1 VPARLSGGR
10 SQCQGRVDLLQ
21 VGAWTSVCAVGW
33 DLAAARVLCRQLG
46 CGRPRIVPVPCSPPV
61 DEGVAVGVRRV
72 LCAGQEQDLEHC
84 ELQPGNAAECP
95 SDRVAAV
102 NCEEPFR
109 LRLSDGPR
117 RCAGRLE
124 VQRAGLWGTVCNDGW
139 SRANAAVV
147 CQELGC
153 GEAQGLDGARPRFG
167 AGAGRIWL
175 DDVRCRGQE
184 KSLKDCVHR
193 AWGYHD
199 CTHREDIGVV
209 CQCHLGAPSA
219 RYCRAMAEPEEDE
232 EDNAATLEQL
242 MVQAGRALQWHELE
256 EQFCV
261 LGELGSGTYG
271 HVVLTEPRD
280 GGKGLGGLCPSA
292 APCACIGARGQPLH
306 WSCTLLEG
314 LPEVLVKRCAS
325 QLAEALDFMHSRALV
340 HRDVKLDNV
349 LLFDHECRRVKLA
362 DFGLTRLQ
370 GSEIGAMSGAL
381 PYAPPELCLLQGS
394 DTLELDSSLDV
405 WAFAVLLFCLC
416 TGCFPW
422 AVAASPDP
430 QFEAFSAW
438 QGDTGGR
445 EAPQS
450 WGGFE
455 CGAQEMLQRLLRL
468 DPDRRSPA
476 IEVHKY
482 LALPWLT
489 AARSRDRTGGTDG
502 LRAVD
507 GGGGRGG
514 GDGDAHG
521 EVDGGPQSSLARG
534 SQGSGDDGECGGSSY
549 GEGNSVPATPAS
561 AVALCH

>member
-1 VPARLSGGR
+1 
-10 SQCQGRVDLLQ
+10 
-21 VGAWTSVCAVGW
+21 
-33 DLAAARVLCRQLG
+33 
-46 CGRPRIVPVPCSPPV
+46 
-61 DEGVAVGVRRV
+61 
-72 LCAGQEQDLEHC
+72 
-84 ELQPGNAAECP
+84 
-95 SDRVAAV
+95 
-102 NCEEPFR
+102 
-109 LRLSDGPR
+109 
-117 RCAGRLE
+117 
-124 VQRAGLWGTVCNDGW
+124 
-139 SRANAAVV
+139 
-147 CQELGC
+147 
-153 GEAQGLDGARPRFG
+153 
-167 AGAGRIWL
+167 
-175 DDVRCRGQE
+175 
-184 KSLKDCVHR
+184 
-193 AWGYHD
+193 
-199 CTHREDIGVV
+199 
-209 CQCHLGAPSA
+209 
-219 RYCRAMAEPEEDE
+219 MAEPEEDE
-232 EDNAATLEQL
+232 EDNTAALEQL
-242 MVQAGRALQWHELE
+242 MAQAGRTLQWQELE

-271 HVVLTEPRD
+271 NVVLTEPRD
-280 GGKGLGGLCPSA
+280 GGSPVVLKLMLKERTERRAFLREYCIARCLSGHA
-292 APCACIGARGQPLH
+292 ACIHALPLAFENSTHFAFGQELAPAGDL
-306 WSCTLLEG
+306 CNLLTPGEG

-438 QGDTGGR
+438 QGDTVR
-445 EAPQS
+445 QEAPES

-489 AARSRDRTGGTDG
+489 APNNRDRTDGTDG
-502 LRAVD
+502 LGAVD
-507 GGGGRGG
+507 GDGHGGR
-514 GDGDAHG
+514 DSDAHRA
-521 EVDGGPQSSLARG
+521 VDGGPQSPLAQGCR
-534 SQGSGDDGECGGSSY
+534 GSGDNGECGDSSY
-549 GEGNSVPATPAS
+549 GEGNGVPTTPAS
-561 AVALCH
+561 AMALCH